1 MVLDIHRKKKITL
14 TVRLTPHKKVNSKC
28 IMDLN
33 VKVVEKIQEKIFRF
47 EGLTEFLDM
56 TLHA

>member
-1 MVLDIHRKKKITL
+1 
-14 TVRLTPHKKVNSKC
+14 
-28 IMDLN
+28 MDLN

-56 TLHA
+56 TLHAWFIKGKTDKLDFIKINF